1 MDTNLHFVAQYGSAH
16 NKAYY
21 LIQRFDEPVRNLY
34 YRLNRTQAKA
44 LLSFRTAPV
53 ALPVGIHVSE
63 ISQDQTRLHIVNLPL
78 NINDI
83 PKFSD
88 PKRLTAFL
96 RKETSSKDSTSEG
109 KSTFP
114 DGDSP
119 GLDRPGTLEKNLRIG
134 DPEVRP
140 DDLQETERST
150 ELPVS
155 RDDLPKRKSSRGKG
169 RTTSSVPKGKS
180 KSHAPKTGEVSD
192 NPDPNTSAFPDY
204 PKIDLWGDS

>member
-16 NKAYY
+16 NKNYY

-63 ISQDQTRLHIVNLPL
+63 ISQDQTRLHTVNLPM
-78 NINDI
+78 NIDDI

-96 RKETSSKDSTSEG
+96 RKEKSSNDSTSERG
-109 KSTFP
+109 STLP
-114 DGDSP
+114 DWASS
-119 GLDRPGTLEKNLRIG
+119 GLDRPRTLKKNLRIG

-140 DDLQETERST
+140 DDLPETERST
-150 ELPVS
+150 ELSVS
-155 RDDLPKRKSSRGKG
+155 RDNLQKRKGSRGKG
-169 RTTSSVPKGKS
+169 RTTPSVPKGKS
-180 KSHAPKTGEVSD
+180 KSHSPKTGEVSD
-192 NPDPNTSAFPDY
+192 NPDPNTSSFSDY
-204 PKIDLWGDS
+204 SQIDVWGDS